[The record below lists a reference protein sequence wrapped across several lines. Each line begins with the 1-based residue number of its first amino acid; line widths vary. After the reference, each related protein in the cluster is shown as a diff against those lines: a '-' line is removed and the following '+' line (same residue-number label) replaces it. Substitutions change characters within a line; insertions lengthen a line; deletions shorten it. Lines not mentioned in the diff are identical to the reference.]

1 MSPAAGQAF
10 QPGGLAAGDS
20 DRVSGRVWRGEV
32 RVDRISGKVLLVSGD
47 AEAGRFWADA
57 LRRCGADVA
66 VACSAREALEPWEQ
80 GGFDLIL
87 VDVSAQADGLDL
99 CRRLRARA
107 VNPILLLCPCED
119 ETCVLEAYR
128 AGADECILKP
138 VSPATFLA
146 KVGAWLRHQ
155 WTLRVE
161 ALDPLARGGIRLE
174 PGRRVVVTPQG
185 AVVPLTALELRLLY
199 LLMAHPGQVLP
210 PDLMAHRV
218 WGRAGGDGDPIVTK
232 AVSRL
237 QLKIEPDP
245 QRPRYI
251 RTVPG
256 QGYTFCG

>member
-1 MSPAAGQAF
+1 MMT
-10 QPGGLAAGDS
+10 
-20 DRVSGRVWRGEV
+20 GR
-32 RVDRISGKVLLVSGD
+32 VLLVADDPQVGHL
-47 AEAGRFWADA
+47 WADA
-57 LRRCGADVA
+57 LGHAGVE
-66 VACSAREALEPWEQ
+66 VVPTGSARQALHRWEQ
-80 GGFDLIL
+80 GGFDLII
-87 VDVSAQADGLDL
+87 VDVSAHADGLDL

-107 VNPILLLCPCED
+107 VNPILLLCPCQD
-119 ETCVLEAYR
+119 EACALEAYR
-128 AGADECILKP
+128 AGADECIPKP

-161 ALDPLARGGIRLE
+161 ALDPLAGGGIRLE
-174 PGRRVVVTPQG
+174 PGRRVVVTPYG

-210 PDLMAHRV
+210 PDLMAQRV
-218 WGRAGGDGDPIVTK
+218 WGRAGGDGNPLVTK

-237 QLKIEPDP
+237 RLKIEPDP